1 MNKVVLGQYAL
12 GEYYL
17 GMGDNLKAIE
27 AFKNSTDHPDAWRQ
41 MGLAYADLEDLENSI
56 NAFSNAIK
64 AGDAK
69 SIPWLVDL
77 LDSHL
82 PDDPNLEPTRRML
95 EKGIVEKNIDII
107 FSVGN
112 LKFIAGEVEEAINFW
127 MD

>member
-27 AFKNSTDHPDAWRQ
+27 AFKNSTNHPDAWRQ

-56 NAFSNAIK
+56 SAFSSAIK
-64 AGDAK
+64 AGDTK

-77 LDSHL
+77 LESHR

-95 EKGIVEKNIDII
+95 EKVLQRKI
-107 FSVGN
+107 
-112 LKFIAGEVEEAINFW
+112 LTLYLA
-127 MD
+127 